1 MKKTVCI
8 VFLAS
13 LLSAEDVM
21 VERMQSVVDEVI
33 ELRSRYESSARNNKA
48 CQEQVREQA
57 RMIEEVSRN
66 DGLDYKSFE
75 ENRKRLELLED
86 ENSALKKRL
95 ASRKE
100 DKTKSKEM
108 IGLEQKVEALSK
120 ENVRLNSSATILME
134 KNHALLDQ
142 LNGLKRSSS
151 EDELTGLKKEMLVL
165 EEKLKASQ
173 ETNKEL
179 EQQIMTKS
187 TDVVQ
192 EKKPQNSTEKEEYRL
207 LSDENRR
214 LEKELQALKTKT
226 ASLQKPCTPKTIT
239 KIKQVTKKDEPKR
252 ICLDDNPFPKLMMK
266 DEQASTAPAPKK
278 RLIDKEEVPN
288 SLEESMFEDN
298 KEVILENGRTYRLK
312 HESAVYNA
320 PGGEVIAIW
329 EEKTSFTSNIYKG
342 EWIKIT
348 GHFINMKWTKSAEE
362 MWVKEKDT
370 VKR

>member
-1 MKKTVCI
+1 MKKTVCFI
-8 VFLAS
+8 FLAS

-57 RMIEEVSRN
+57 RIIEEVSGS

-86 ENSALKKRL
+86 ENSELKKRL
-95 ASRKE
+95 ATRKE
-100 DKTKSKEM
+100 EKTKSKEM
-108 IGLEQKVEALSK
+108 IGLEKEIEGLQK

-151 EDELTGLKKEMLVL
+151 EDELSDLNKELLIL
-165 EEKLKASQ
+165 EEKLEALKK
-173 ETNKEL
+173 TNREL
-179 EQQIMTKS
+179 EQQIMTRS
-187 TDVVQ
+187 TDIV
-192 EKKPQNSTEKEEYRL
+192 EAKKPQNQVEKDEYRL

-226 ASLQKPCTPKTIT
+226 VSLQKPCVPRTIT
-239 KIKQVTKKDEPKR
+239 KIKQVVKKREPKR
-252 ICLDDNPFPKLMMK
+252 VCLDDNPFPKLMMK
-266 DEQASTAPAPKK
+266 EEQEASRAMPKK
-278 RLIDKEEVPN
+278 RIADREEVPN
-288 SLEESMFEDN
+288 SLEESMYEDVH
-298 KEVILENGRTYRLK
+298 EVVLEKGRTYRLK
-312 HESAVYNA
+312 NESAVYDA
-320 PGGEVIAIW
+320 PGGNVIAVW

-342 EWIKIT
+342 QWIKIT